1 MPNQT
6 YYQVK
11 NLCGSNKRILTCK
24 YKSPTD
30 RRGSR
35 VVIKDRHFKDN
46 ISIPFDN
53 MFNTEAEVAV
63 AHLLSIGFKVV
74 GVNTTALGPDESI
87 IIIEN
92 WDSEQ
97 RITTKVK

>member
-1 MPNQT
+1 
-6 YYQVK
+6 
-11 NLCGSNKRILTCK
+11 
-24 YKSPTD
+24 
-30 RRGSR
+30 
-35 VVIKDRHFKDN
+35 
-46 ISIPFDN
+46 

-74 GVNTTALGPDESI
+74 GVNTTALGPDEAI

-97 RITTKVK
+97 RITKV

>member
-1 MPNQT
+1 MQNQT

-24 YKSPTD
+24 YKGATNNS
-30 RRGSR
+30 GSR
-35 VVIKDRHFKDN
+35 VIIKDRHFKDS
-46 ISIPFDN
+46 ISIPFDH
-53 MFNTEAEVAV
+53 MYNTEAEVAV

-74 GVNTTALGPDESI
+74 GINSTAIGLDEYI